1 MYRRCIG
8 NNSETRRPVFRRP
21 FHLSARLSRYN
32 SRFRYFQTTSFL

>member
-1 MYRRCIG
+1 MAKRRIG
-8 NNSETRRPVFRRP
+8 SDGETRRPVFRRP